1 MIVIKPRLVRAPAD
15 PSADLPVGPS
25 AESTDMPDEGPSER
39 VGRGHPPRN
48 TRFTPGKSGNPRGR
62 PKGSKSLAEDVRRQM
77 RKTAVVMIDGKPAR
91 WTYQELM
98 AQRIAHD
105 AAKGSLKAI
114 ELAAKLTGQASGS
127 EPTPAT
133 PQEALALDED
143 AFRRI
148 HERLGR
154 RLAKGGVAETK

>member
-1 MIVIKPRLVRAPAD
+1 MIVVTRRPARAQATRLVD
-15 PSADLPVGPS
+15 QPVGPS
-25 AESTDMPDEGPSER
+25 PGSADGPDEGPSAR
-39 VGRGHPPRN
+39 IGRGHPPYD
-48 TRFTPGKSGNPRGR
+48 TRFKPGQSGNPRGR

-77 RKTAVVMIDGKPAR
+77 RKTAVVTIDGKPAR
-91 WTYQELM
+91 RTYQELM

-114 ELAAKLTGQASGS
+114 ELAAKLTGQAPGS
-127 EPTPAT
+127 DAAPAT
-133 PQEALALDED
+133 PQEPLALDEE

-154 RLAKGGVAETK
+154 RLAKGGAAETK

>member
-1 MIVIKPRLVRAPAD
+1 
-15 PSADLPVGPS
+15 
-25 AESTDMPDEGPSER
+25 
-39 VGRGHPPRN
+39 
-48 TRFTPGKSGNPRGR
+48 
-62 PKGSKSLAEDVRRQM
+62 M
-77 RKTAVVMIDGKPAR
+77 RKTAVVTIDGKPTR
-91 WTYQELM
+91 RTYQELM

-114 ELAAKLTGQASGS
+114 ELAAKLTGQSSGS
-127 EPTPAT
+127 DPAPVS

-154 RLAKGGVAETK
+154 RLAKGGVAKSK